1 MGSGFKALLI
11 AGFSAASLDAGAI
24 AANWSIVDLTPEGP
38 GYAAA
43 VSAGGI
49 VVGCRNVGSTETR
62 AFVYA
67 NGTRTDL
74 PAPAGATSCATAVN
88 DNGMI
93 AGRVNGEITLWQDGV
108 ARGLGVGGNVTGISD
123 QGVLVGGMEDGGTN
137 SIGGKTTRAFMW
149 SNGRFTDL
157 GAPSG
162 WASAIGIDHANR
174 IAVFA
179 NGNLFMY
186 ENGVLRDLGASVT
199 NAYGFNDRGEIV
211 GMTSFGHGP
220 QEFIYDGTVH
230 SIAGAPG
237 DGGAVAV
244 NNAGQVLAS
253 GEGIYGT
260 LVEAGRFVTLDT
272 LASLAGGSATT
283 TWHHMEG
290 KAINDRGWIVGQGGS
305 TDFHA
310 FLLMPKDA
318 SSAPAAPAANPAARL
333 GARSWPLIRMAR
345 AP

>member
-1 MGSGFKALLI
+1 MRGGFGRFLAVAI
-11 AGFSAASLDAGAI
+11 CAASIDARAI
-24 AANWSIVDLTPEGP
+24 ATNWSVVDLTPEGP

-43 VSAGGI
+43 VSPGGI

-62 AFVYA
+62 PFVYA
-67 NGTRTDL
+67 NGSRTDL
-74 PAPAGATSCATAVN
+74 AAPAGATSCATAVN
-88 DNGMI
+88 DHGLI
-93 AGRVNGEITLWQDGV
+93 AGAVNGELTLWQGGV
-108 ARGLGVGGNVTGISD
+108 ARDLGVRGYATGMSD
-123 QGVLVGGMEDGGTN
+123 QGVVVGGLEDGTTN
-137 SIGGKTTRAFMW
+137 SAGGRNTRAFLW
-149 SNGRFTDL
+149 SNGVFTDL
-157 GAPSG
+157 GTPSG
-162 WASAIGIDHANR
+162 RAYAIGINHANQV
-174 IAVFA
+174 AVFA
-179 NGNLFMY
+179 NGELFLY
-186 ENGVLRDLGASVT
+186 QNGTLRDLGASVD
-199 NAYGFNDRGEIV
+199 NAYGFDDRGEIV

-237 DGGAVAV
+237 DGGAVAI

-260 LVEAGRFVTLDT
+260 LVEAGRFSTLDT

-290 KAINDRGWIVGQGGS
+290 KAINDRGWIVGQGGAS
-305 TDFHA
+305 DFHA

-318 SSAPAAPAANPAARL
+318 SSAAPTPAANPAARMS
-333 GARSWPLIRMAR
+333 ARTWPLIRVTR